1 MSIKSHLKKSVC
13 NIGFAILA
21 AGVMSTTGFAA
32 DVTVNVGDQLQKIS
46 GFGASSAW
54 NNLNEKEEALLWD
67 TLSGAGFSLHRLRI
81 DETGLVS
88 STSNQGQL
96 KIAKE
101 AVKYGVTVWASP
113 WSPVRAWQNKI
124 GTDSKGGEELGF
136 NFDYAE
142 KWAKLLADYSRD
154 MVKAGV
160 PLFAISAQNEP
171 DGRNF
176 NHMTADE
183 IVRWVRDYLGPA
195 MEGTGVK
202 IIAPETVNWY
212 SFPSYKTAIL
222 KDAKA
227 SAYIP
232 IIATH
237 EYGGSP
243 KAYPEIAQ
251 AGKEFWQTE
260 IYEDL
265 NKTDMGINSA
275 VNTAVLMHEA
285 IAIAG
290 VNAWHYWWVHGPTGT
305 SLFPNNSSTPAK
317 RLWAMGNYSRF
328 VRPGY
333 YRVKATDTPASNVM
347 VTAYKD
353 TSNTRL
359 VVVAINKNSST
370 VPLNIKIDGAAPIS
384 YVPYVTDDTQDL
396 KAQAEAT
403 AGSNVAYTL
412 PAKSVVSLVF
422 KLTEPKQD
430 PYKGVAAAVPGKI
443 EFENY
448 DEGGS
453 GVSYSDADSEN
464 KGKVYREDA
473 VDIEAIDCAANAT
486 ASADAKCYALG
497 YTLKDEWLEYTINVA
512 NTAKL
517 FWKARVATG
526 SETAGFH
533 MTIDGKPFGE
543 NVVVENTGSWTDY
556 KEIAGEG
563 AEVEKGEHILR
574 VTIDQPYINL
584 DWIEFG
590 ASKFEIADSENSD
603 IDATQPAD
611 TNTETNANTNTETN
625 TEEKTE
631 TETNAPA
638 NSNALD
644 ASTEALHGSK
654 LGVLKT
660 NNISYRIFDVLG
672 NYKGTILNKNGLKKY
687 PQGTY
692 IIKTFANGRLIATSK
707 WIQK

>member
-1 MSIKSHLKKSVC
+1 MFIKNYLKKTACCV
-13 NIGFAILA
+13 GFAFLA
-21 AGVMSTTGFAA
+21 AGVLSTTSFAA
-32 DVTVNVGDQLQKIS
+32 DVTINVGDQLQKIS

-275 VNTAVLMHEA
+275 VNTAVMMHEA
-285 IAIAG
+285 IVIAG

-333 YRVKATDTPASNVM
+333 YRVKATDAPTNNVM

-359 VVVAINKNSST
+359 VVVAINKNTST

-396 KAQAEAT
+396 KSQNEA
-403 AGSNVAYTL
+403 AVSGNVAYTL

-430 PYKGVAAAVPGKI
+430 PYKGIATAVPGKI

-453 GVSYSDADSEN
+453 GVSYSDTDSEN

-473 VDIEAIDCAANAT
+473 VDIEEIDCANA
-486 ASADAKCYALG
+486 SEEKCYALG
-497 YTLKDEWLEYTINVA
+497 YTLKDEWLEYTIEVA

-563 AEVEKGEHILR
+563 SEVEKGEHILR
-574 VTIDQPYINL
+574 VTIDQPYVNL

-590 ASKFEIADSENSD
+590 ISKFEIAVPSDSGM
-603 IDATQPAD
+603 T
-611 TNTETNANTNTETN
+611 
-625 TEEKTE
+625 
-631 TETNAPA
+631 
-638 NSNALD
+638 ALES
-644 ASTEALHGSK
+644 AK
-654 LGVLKT
+654 
-660 NNISYRIFDVLG
+660 
-672 NYKGTILNKNGLKKY
+672 LKKMDSWNVSYKVFDAIGNQKGVIFNQNEMRNY

-692 IIKTFANGRLIATSK
+692 IIKTFAGDQHIATSK
-707 WIQK
+707 WTQK

>member
-1 MSIKSHLKKSVC
+1 MFIKNNLQKTIHGIALA
-13 NIGFAILA
+13 FLA
-21 AGVMSTTGFAA
+21 AGVMSATGFAA
-32 DVTVNVGDQLQKIS
+32 DVTVNVGDKLQKIS

-113 WSPVRAWQNKI
+113 WSPVRSWQKKI
-124 GTDSKGGEELGF
+124 GTDSKGGDELGF

-222 KDAKA
+222 KDEKA

-275 VNTAVLMHEA
+275 VNTAVMMHEA
-285 IAIAG
+285 IVIAG

-333 YRVKATDTPASNVM
+333 YRVKATDAPASNVM

-359 VVVAINKNSST
+359 VVVAINKNTST

-396 KAQAEAT
+396 KAQSEAT
-403 AGSNVAYTL
+403 AGGNVAYTL

-430 PYKGVAAAVPGKI
+430 PYKGVAAAVPGKL

-453 GVSYSDADSEN
+453 GVSYSDTDSEN

-473 VDIEAIDCAANAT
+473 VDIEAIDCASEVSAT
-486 ASADAKCYALG
+486 SSADDKCYALG
-497 YTLKDEWLEYTINVA
+497 YTIKDEWMEYTIDVENS
-512 NTAKL
+512 AKL

-543 NVVVENTGSWTDY
+543 DIVVENTGSWTDY
-556 KEIAGEG
+556 KEITGEG
-563 AEVEKGEHILR
+563 SEVEKGEHILR

-590 ASKFEIADSENSD
+590 TSEFEITKPASSIAEGVSPETTDNEGNSQTSENNEIADNSENAD
-603 IDATQPAD
+603 VNTDAL
-611 TNTETNANTNTETN
+611 N
-625 TEEKTE
+625 
-631 TETNAPA
+631 
-638 NSNALD
+638 
-644 ASTEALHGSK
+644 GSR
-654 LGVLKT
+654 LGVKKFGT
-660 NNISYRIFDVLG
+660 ISYKVFDIQG
-672 NYKGTILNKNGLKKY
+672 NFKGTILNKKRMKNY

-692 IIKTFANGRLIATSK
+692 IIKTFADGKHIATSK

>member
-1 MSIKSHLKKSVC
+1 MSIKSHLKSVVGC
-13 NIGFAILA
+13 VGFAIFA
-21 AGVMSTTGFAA
+21 AGVLSTTGFAA
-32 DVTVNVGDQLQKIS
+32 DVTVNVGDKLQKIS

-54 NNLNEKEEALLWD
+54 NSLNEKEEALLWD

-88 STSNQGQL
+88 SASNQGQL

-113 WSPVRAWQNKI
+113 WSPVRSWQKKI
-124 GTDSKGGEELGF
+124 GTDSKGGDELGF

-243 KAYPEIAQ
+243 KAYPEITQ

-275 VNTAVLMHEA
+275 VNTAVMMHEA
-285 IAIAG
+285 IVIAG

-333 YRVKATDTPASNVM
+333 YRVKATDAPASNVM

-359 VVVAINKNSST
+359 VVVAINKNTST

-396 KAQAEAT
+396 KAQSEAT
-403 AGSNVAYTL
+403 AGGNVAYTL

-430 PYKGVAAAVPGKI
+430 PYKGVAAAVPGKL

-453 GVSYSDADSEN
+453 GVSYSDTDSEN

-473 VDIEAIDCAANAT
+473 VDIEAIDCENA
-486 ASADAKCYALG
+486 SEEKCYALG
-497 YTLKDEWLEYTINVA
+497 YTLKDEWLEYTIDVA

-563 AEVEKGEHILR
+563 AEVEKGKHILR
-574 VTIDQPYINL
+574 VTIDQPYVNL

-590 ASKFEIADSENSD
+590 ESKFEVAAPENPGT
-603 IDATQPAD
+603 DALVGGMQGIL
-611 TNTETNANTNTETN
+611 NARNVSY
-625 TEEKTE
+625 KVF
-631 TETNAPA
+631 
-638 NSNALD
+638 D
-644 ASTEALHGSK
+644 A
-654 LGVLKT
+654 
-660 NNISYRIFDVLG
+660 LG
-672 NYKGTILNKNGLKKY
+672 NHKGTIFNRKDMKNY

-692 IIKTFANGRLIATSK
+692 IIKTFAGDKHIATSK
-707 WIQK
+707 WNQK

>member
-1 MSIKSHLKKSVC
+1 MFIKNHLKKTVSC
-13 NIGFAILA
+13 LGLAFWA
-21 AGVMSTTGFAA
+21 AGVLSTTSFAA
-32 DVTVNVGDQLQKIS
+32 DVTINVGDKLQKIS

-275 VNTAVLMHEA
+275 VNTAVMMHEA
-285 IAIAG
+285 IVIAG

-333 YRVKATDTPASNVM
+333 YRVKATDAPANNVM

-359 VVVAINKNSST
+359 VVVAINKNTST

-396 KAQAEAT
+396 KAQSEA
-403 AGSNVAYTL
+403 AVSGNVAYTL

-453 GVSYSDADSEN
+453 GVSYSDTDSEN

-473 VDIEAIDCAANAT
+473 VDIEEIDCTNA
-486 ASADAKCYALG
+486 SEEKCYALG
-497 YTLKDEWLEYTINVA
+497 YTLKDEWLEYTIEVA

-563 AEVEKGEHILR
+563 SEVEKGEHILR
-574 VTIDQPYINL
+574 VTIDQPYVNL

-590 ASKFEIADSENSD
+590 SSKFEISVPSDSGM
-603 IDATQPAD
+603 T
-611 TNTETNANTNTETN
+611 
-625 TEEKTE
+625 
-631 TETNAPA
+631 
-638 NSNALD
+638 ALES
-644 ASTEALHGSK
+644 AK
-654 LGVLKT
+654 
-660 NNISYRIFDVLG
+660 
-672 NYKGTILNKNGLKKY
+672 LKKKDSWNVSYKVFDAIGNQKGVVFNQNEMKNY

-692 IIKTFANGRLIATSK
+692 IIKTFAGEQHIATSK
-707 WIQK
+707 WTQK

>member
-1 MSIKSHLKKSVC
+1 MFVKNHLKRAVRC
-13 NIGFAILA
+13 IGFAFLA
-21 AGVMSTTGFAA
+21 AGVVSTTGFAA
-32 DVTVNVGDQLQKIS
+32 DVTVNVGDNLQKIS

-54 NNLNEKEEALLWD
+54 NSLNEKEEALLWD

-113 WSPVRAWQNKI
+113 WSPVRSWQNKI
-124 GTDSKGGEELGF
+124 GTDSKGGDELGF

-275 VNTAVLMHEA
+275 VNTAVMMHEA
-285 IAIAG
+285 IVIAG

-333 YRVKATDTPASNVM
+333 YRVKATDAPASNVM

-359 VVVAINKNSST
+359 VVVAINKNTST

-396 KAQAEAT
+396 KAQSEA
-403 AGSNVAYTL
+403 AVSGNVAYTL

-473 VDIEAIDCAANAT
+473 VDIETIDCAANAA
-486 ASADAKCYALG
+486 ASDAKCYAVG
-497 YTLKDEWLEYTINVA
+497 YTLKDEWLEYTIDVA
-512 NTAKL
+512 STAKL

-590 ASKFEIADSENSD
+590 ASKFEIAEVV
-603 IDATQPAD
+603 APAD
-611 TNTETNANTNTETN
+611 SNDSDKEPAALIGVKQSALNAT
-625 TEEKTE
+625 K
-631 TETNAPA
+631 
-638 NSNALD
+638 
-644 ASTEALHGSK
+644 
-654 LGVLKT
+654 V
-660 NNISYRIFDVLG
+660 SYRVFDALG
-672 NYKGTILNKNGLKKY
+672 NHKGVIFNRNEMKNY

-692 IIKTFANGRLIATSK
+692 IIKTFADDKHVATSK